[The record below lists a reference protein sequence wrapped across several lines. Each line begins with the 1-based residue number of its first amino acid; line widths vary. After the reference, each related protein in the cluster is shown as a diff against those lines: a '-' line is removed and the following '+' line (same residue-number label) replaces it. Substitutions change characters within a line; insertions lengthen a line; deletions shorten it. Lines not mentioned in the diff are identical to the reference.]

1 MTPAVGKLFNSWVFT
16 LSGIGTVWIFLLM
29 LLINADILSRFL
41 FSASIH
47 GVTEIVELSIVGIV
61 FLQLADAVASGRL
74 ISSDGLY
81 SKIVAAKPRVGHVL
95 GVVFDLCGV
104 AFFGAILA
112 GIYPLFVESYQ
123 RDYFAGTEGI
133 FAVPLWPLRLLL
145 VICCTTII
153 VVFLKLVWRHLTAV
167 FTLQGAHS

>member
-1 MTPAVGKLFNSWVFT
+1 VTPAVGRLFNSWVFT

-41 FSASIH
+41 FSVSIH

-74 ISSDGLY
+74 ISSDGLF
-81 SKIVAAKPRVGHVL
+81 SKIVAGKPRVGHAL
-95 GVVFDLCGV
+95 GVVFDLGGV

-112 GIYPLFVESYQ
+112 GVYPLFVESYQ

-145 VICCTTII
+145 VICCITII
-153 VVFLKLVWRHLTAV
+153 LVFLKLVWRHLAGI
-167 FTLQGAHS
+167 LNPHGAHS

>member
-1 MTPAVGKLFNSWVFT
+1 MTRAVGRLFNHWVFT
-16 LSGIGTVWIFLLM
+16 LSGVGTVWIFVLM

-74 ISSDGLY
+74 ISSDGLF
-81 SKIVAAKPRVGHVL
+81 SKIVAGKPRLGHAL
-95 GVVFDLCGV
+95 GVVFDLGGLV
-104 AFFGAILA
+104 FFGAILA
-112 GIYPLFVESYQ
+112 GVYPLFLESYE

-133 FAVPLWPLRLLL
+133 FSVPLWPLRLLL
-145 VICCTTII
+145 VICCVTVIL
-153 VVFLKLVWRHLTAV
+153 VFLKLVWRHLASIV
-167 FTLQGAHS
+167 GPQGAQS

>member
-1 MTPAVGKLFNSWVFT
+1 VGRFFNNWVFT
-16 LSGIGTVWIFLLM
+16 LSGIGTAWIFLLM

-41 FSASIH
+41 FSVSIH

-61 FLQLADAVASGRL
+61 FLQMADAVASGRL
-74 ISSDGLY
+74 ISSDGLFR
-81 SKIVAAKPRVGHVL
+81 KIVAGKPRLGHAL
-95 GVVFDLCGV
+95 GVLFDLGGL

-145 VICCTTII
+145 VICCITIML
-153 VVFLKLVWRHLTAV
+153 VFLKLVWRHLASI
-167 FTLQGAHS
+167 FNPQGAHS